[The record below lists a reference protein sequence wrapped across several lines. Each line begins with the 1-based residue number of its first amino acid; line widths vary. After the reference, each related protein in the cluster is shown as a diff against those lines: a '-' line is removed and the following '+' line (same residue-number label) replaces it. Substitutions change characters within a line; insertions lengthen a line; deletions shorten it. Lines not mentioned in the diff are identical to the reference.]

1 MGKIWRQGSMWERG
15 IAIEE
20 MVGWHVT
27 LMVGPFFT
35 DMYVKVY
42 QLYILM
48 M

>member
-1 MGKIWRQGSMWERG
+1 MWERV
-15 IAIEE
+15 IAIEQ
-20 MVGWHVT
+20 MVGLHIT

-35 DMYVKVY
+35 DMYAKVY